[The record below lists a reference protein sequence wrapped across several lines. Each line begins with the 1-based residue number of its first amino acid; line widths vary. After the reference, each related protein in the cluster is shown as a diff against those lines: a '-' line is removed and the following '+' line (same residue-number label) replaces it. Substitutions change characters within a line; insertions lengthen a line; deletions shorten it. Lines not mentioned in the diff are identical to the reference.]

1 MARRYERKKPM
12 AEMNIVPY
20 VDVML
25 VLLVIFMVCTPLLT
39 QGVAVDLPQAS
50 AKVLDAEEK
59 EPIVV
64 TVDNSGL
71 YYLNLNENAEQSI
84 NPQDLIVRVA
94 AELERDPKRKVL
106 VRGDKAV
113 PYGDIVTAMVLLQ
126 QSGAGSVGLIT
137 ASPKQEIIRRKK

>member
-137 ASPKQEIIRRKK
+137 ESPKQEIIRRKK